1 MTPKQQ
7 HAALKVAIKRA
18 IVVLDA
24 LGDSELKFQNVSQV
38 WNRATADAALAYGYN
53 ETRVRIVPTARE
65 IAQAETVADWLAWL
79 GHHHG
84 GVPRLVAWAND
95 EPIWR
100 MAEREGCSE
109 RTIHSRIDRSVA
121 LILSH
126 FGDVDMDVPVFDEK
140 PQPAHMP
147 NFMTQRVMAGD
158 NPVVNPH
165 GKVWIGGVGWMKDGK
180 RWHDGQHK
188 AARFEGA
195 RRANGN

>member
-7 HAALKVAIKRA
+7 HSALKVAIKRG

-24 LGDSELKFQNVSQV
+24 LGDTELKFQSVSQV

-84 GVPRLVAWAND
+84 GVPRLVAWAHD
-95 EPIWR
+95 DPVWR
-100 MAEREGCSE
+100 MAERERCSE
-109 RTIHSRIDRSVA
+109 RTIHNRIDRSVA
-121 LILSH
+121 LILDQ
-126 FGDVDMDVPVFDEK
+126 FGGVEISMPVIEEG
-140 PQPAHMP
+140 PMLAHSP
-147 NFMTQRVMAGD
+147 NFLTEKGTAGV

-165 GKVWIGGVGWMKDGK
+165 AKVWIGGVGWMKDGK

-188 AARFEGA
+188 AARYEGLP
-195 RRANGN
+195 